1 MKTWLFRLW
10 LLILLAFF
18 VGSLSSLFLWGL
30 DLIQQIPALLWALP
44 FIALLLYGLAGF
56 DFAKKGM
63 NQFLGKL
70 DSAHATNFHS
80 HGPLVTPYVLVSTW
94 ISQLAGASVG
104 REGTAVLMG
113 ASIAEGI
120 AEKWNQNKGIWIRM
134 GMSAGFASV
143 FGTPLAG
150 CLFALEVGVVGKI
163 HFKSILPCL
172 GTAFLADW
180 VSQHV
185 WGTNHVSFPPIFMP
199 AFSLLFCA
207 KLACIGLFLGL
218 LGFLYLRSQSIIS
231 KSLDKL
237 PVQGPLKAILAGLFL
252 TCLLS
257 VPLFAESRG
266 LGSAYL
272 LRPFEEGSS
281 YFAYLKLFA
290 TSLSLGLGFKGGE
303 ATPLFLIGSQAAANL
318 ADVVSLPAGFL
329 AALGFASL
337 YSGLTKTPLSGM
349 AMGYELFGPSA
360 ILCYL
365 FVTLIVMYSSGKIG
379 LFSKQTWA
387 NWIPKP
393 IY

>member
-44 FIALLLYGLAGF
+44 FIALFLYGLAGF

-360 ILCYL
+360 LLCYL
-365 FVTLIVMYSSGKIG
+365 FVSLVVMYSSGKIG

>member
-30 DLIQQIPALLWALP
+30 DMIQQIPAFLWALP
-44 FIALLLYGLAGF
+44 FVALLLYALADF
-56 DFAKKGM
+56 DFAKKGI
-63 NQFLGKL
+63 NHFLGKL
-70 DSAHATNFHS
+70 DSDQASNFPS
-80 HGPLVTPYVLVSTW
+80 QGPLVTLFVLGSTW

-113 ASIAEGI
+113 ASIGEGI
-120 AEKWNQNKGIWIRM
+120 AEKWNEHKGIWIRM

-150 CLFALEVGVVGKI
+150 CLFALEIGVVGKI
-163 HFKSILPCL
+163 HLKSILPCL

-218 LGFLYLRSQSIIS
+218 LGLLYLRSQSIIS

-252 TCLLS
+252 TSLLS
-257 VPLFAESRG
+257 VPLFAESQG

-272 LRPFEEGSS
+272 LRPFEEGST

-318 ADVVSLPAGFL
+318 ADVVSLPTGFL
-329 AALGFASL
+329 AALGFISL
-337 YSGLTKTPLSGM
+337 YCGLTKTPLSGM
-349 AMGYELFGPSA
+349 AMGYELFGSAA

-365 FVTLIVMYSSGKIG
+365 FVTLIVMYSSGKTG

>member
-1 MKTWLFRLW
+1 
-10 LLILLAFF
+10 
-18 VGSLSSLFLWGL
+18 
-30 DLIQQIPALLWALP
+30 
-44 FIALLLYGLAGF
+44 
-56 DFAKKGM
+56 
-63 NQFLGKL
+63 
-70 DSAHATNFHS
+70 
-80 HGPLVTPYVLVSTW
+80 
-94 ISQLAGASVG
+94 
-104 REGTAVLMG
+104 
-113 ASIAEGI
+113 
-120 AEKWNQNKGIWIRM
+120 
-134 GMSAGFASV
+134 
-143 FGTPLAG
+143 
-150 CLFALEVGVVGKI
+150 
-163 HFKSILPCL
+163 
-172 GTAFLADW
+172 
-180 VSQHV
+180 
-185 WGTNHVSFPPIFMP
+185 MP

-257 VPLFAESRG
+257 VPLYAESRG

-318 ADVVSLPAGFL
+318 GDVVSLPAGFL

>member
-30 DLIQQIPALLWALP
+30 DMIQQIPAFLWALP
-44 FIALLLYGLAGF
+44 FVALLLYALADF

-63 NQFLGKL
+63 NHFLGKL
-70 DSAHATNFHS
+70 DSDHASNFPS
-80 HGPLVTPYVLVSTW
+80 HGPLVTLYVLGSTW

-113 ASIAEGI
+113 ASIGEGI
-120 AEKWNQNKGIWIRM
+120 AEKWNIHKGIWIRM

-150 CLFALEVGVVGKI
+150 CLFALEIGVVGKI
-163 HFKSILPCL
+163 HLKSILPCL

-218 LGFLYLRSQSIIS
+218 LGLLYLRSQSIIS

-252 TCLLS
+252 TSLLS
-257 VPLFAESRG
+257 VPLFAESQG

-272 LRPFEEGSS
+272 LRPFEEGST

-318 ADVVSLPAGFL
+318 ADVVSLPTGFL
-329 AALGFASL
+329 AALGFISL
-337 YSGLTKTPLSGM
+337 YCGLTKTPLSGM
-349 AMGYELFGPSA
+349 AMGYELFGSAA
-360 ILCYL
+360 ILCDL
-365 FVTLIVMYSSGKIG
+365 CVTLIVMYSSGKTG

>member
-70 DSAHATNFHS
+70 DSAHATNFQS

>member
-63 NQFLGKL
+63 NHFLGKL

-349 AMGYELFGPSA
+349 AMGYELFGPAA

-365 FVTLIVMYSSGKIG
+365 FVTLIVMYSSGKTG